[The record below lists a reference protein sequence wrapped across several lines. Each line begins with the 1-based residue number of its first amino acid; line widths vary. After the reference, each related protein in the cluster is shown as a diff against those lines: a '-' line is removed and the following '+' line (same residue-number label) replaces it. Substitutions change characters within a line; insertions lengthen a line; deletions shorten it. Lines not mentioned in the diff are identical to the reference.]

1 MTVLAIDVG
10 NSRIKWGFHHQ
21 GEWLSMGALPRAD
34 SARLASVW
42 ADNPAPHR
50 VVGCNVAG
58 EEAGREIGHAVA
70 ARGCQV
76 EWIVS
81 RANQCGVANRYD
93 EPSQLGADRW
103 AALIGAR
110 KRVAGGCVVLS
121 AGTAVTIDAMS
132 AQGEFLGG
140 VILPNPSIMA
150 EALERHTAALKRQRG
165 KFHLLPTNT
174 ADAIATG
181 AYLAVGGAL
190 NRIENTL
197 RTLGEASCEIVMT
210 GGGAADLQ
218 PTLDRNAK
226 LIPNL
231 VLEGLAVVASQRD

>member
-1 MTVLAIDVG
+1 VTVLAIDVG

-42 ADNPAPHR
+42 ADNPAPRR

-76 EWIVS
+76 EWVVS
-81 RANQCGVANRYD
+81 KAHQCGVINRYD

-110 KRVAGGCVVLS
+110 KRVPGGCVVLS
-121 AGTAVTIDAMS
+121 AGTAVTIDAMN

-140 VILPNPSIMA
+140 VILPNPAIMA
-150 EALERHTAALKRQRG
+150 ESLERHTAALKRQPG

-190 NRIENTL
+190 DRIEDAL
-197 RTLGEASCEIVMT
+197 RIRGDSSCEIIMT

-218 PTLDRNAK
+218 PTFGRNVK